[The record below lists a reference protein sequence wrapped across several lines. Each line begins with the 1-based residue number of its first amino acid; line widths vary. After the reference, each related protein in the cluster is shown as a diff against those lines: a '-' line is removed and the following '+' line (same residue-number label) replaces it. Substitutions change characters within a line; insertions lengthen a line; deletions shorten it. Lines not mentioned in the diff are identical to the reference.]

1 MKATLWRQDTTIRVP
16 VRSAGQVHDER
27 SRLFLRVEHDGV
39 AGFGEVAPQPQELNG
54 DASILDVIDE
64 VRVFVVP
71 QLQQILEREG
81 ALPSWTRV
89 GRFAGSRAASNPA
102 VALLEMALLDREL
115 RATNTTID
123 ALWPVHFDTP
133 CQTTVSLIDDVAFNV
148 DPLVARVRAKVSDV
162 ALSPAALALLG
173 EIAERSL
180 PVLLDYNC
188 SARSDDHVIERVQ
201 RIGEIVDVA
210 AVEQPYD
217 VGNIVDTAR
226 LAERLDVPVS
236 IDEGIRSVRDVAQIV
251 RYRAAELICVKPARV
266 GGLANARTIILE
278 AREAG
283 LRAYVGG
290 FFESPYARRV
300 HRWLAN
306 NCVNEP
312 SDVAAVD
319 VLLEGY
325 DREVDEVADGFG
337 VTPSPEMLARAAV
350 LVDVEAAI

>member
-1 MKATLWRQDTTIRVP
+1 MNATLWRQDTTIRVP

-39 AGFGEVAPQPQELNG
+39 SGFGEVAPQPNALNG

-64 VRVFVVP
+64 VRVFVLP

-81 ALPSWTRV
+81 AVPSWTRV

-102 VALLEMALLDREL
+102 VALLEMAVLDREL
-115 RATNTTID
+115 RAANATIE
-123 ALWPVHFDTP
+123 ALWPVRVDTP
-133 CQTTVSLIDDVAFNV
+133 LQTTVSLIDDVTFAV
-148 DPLVARVRAKVSDV
+148 ARSTARVRAKVSDA
-162 ALSPAALALLG
+162 ALTPAALVHLG
-173 EIAERSL
+173 EIAQRSL

-188 SARSDDHVIERVQ
+188 SARSDDDVIEQVRAIREVV
-201 RIGEIVDVA
+201 EVA

-217 VGNIVDTAR
+217 VGNVVDTAR

-251 RYRAAELICVKPARV
+251 RYRAADLICVKPARV

-278 AREAG
+278 AHDAG

-306 NCVNEP
+306 NCVDEP
-312 SDVAAVD
+312 SDVGPVD
-319 VLLEGY
+319 VVLDGY
-325 DREVDEVADGFG
+325 EREVDEVDGAFG
-337 VTPSPEMLARAAV
+337 IVPSPEMLERATV
-350 LVDVEAAI
+350 LVEVEAGI

>member
-1 MKATLWRQDTTIRVP
+1 MNATLWRQDTSIRVQ
-16 VRSAGQVHDER
+16 VRSAAQMHDER

-39 AGFGEVAPQPQELNG
+39 AGFGEVAPQPHALNG

-64 VRVFVVP
+64 VRVFVFP
-71 QLQQILEREG
+71 QLQQILAREG

-115 RATNTTID
+115 RATNATID
-123 ALWPVHFDTP
+123 ALWPVRFDTP
-133 CQTTVSLIDDVAFNV
+133 LQTTVSLIDDGTFDVASST
-148 DPLVARVRAKVSDV
+148 ARVRAKVSDDV
-162 ALSPAALALLG
+162 LSPAALVLLS
-173 EIAERSL
+173 EIAQRSL

-188 SARSDDHVIERVQ
+188 SARSDDEVIEQVRAI
-201 RIGEIVDVA
+201 REIVEVA

-217 VGNIVDTAR
+217 VGNVVDTAR
-226 LAERLDVPVS
+226 LAERLDVPLS

-251 RYRAAELICVKPARV
+251 RYRAADLICVKPARV

-278 AREAG
+278 AHEAG

-306 NCVNEP
+306 NCVDEP
-312 SDVAAVD
+312 SDVGPVD
-319 VLLEGY
+319 VVLDGY
-325 DREVDEVADGFG
+325 EREVDEVAGGFG
-337 VTPSPEMLARAAV
+337 VSPSPEMLERAVV
-350 LVDVEAAI
+350 LVDVEAGI

>member
-1 MKATLWRQDTTIRVP
+1 MNATLWRQDTTLRVA

-39 AGFGEVAPQPQELNG
+39 AGYGEVAPQPHELNG

-64 VRVFVVP
+64 LRVFVVP
-71 QLQQILEREG
+71 QLEQILEREG
-81 ALPSWTRV
+81 GLPSWTRV

-115 RATNTTID
+115 RATDSTIET
-123 ALWPVHFDTP
+123 LWPVRYDTP
-133 CQTTVSLIDDVAFNV
+133 LQTTVSLIDEVAFSV
-148 DPLVARVRAKVSDV
+148 DPSTARVRAKVSG
-162 ALSPAALALLG
+162 APLSPVALALLS
-173 EIAERSL
+173 EIGERSL

-188 SARSDDHVIERVQ
+188 SAIADADVIEQVRRV
-201 RIGEIVDVA
+201 REVVDVA
-210 AVEQPYD
+210 AVEQPYA
-217 VGNIVDTAR
+217 VGNVVDAAR
-226 LAERLDVPVS
+226 LAEQLDVPVS

-266 GGLANARTIILE
+266 GGLANARTIVLTAQE
-278 AREAG
+278 EG

-306 NCVNEP
+306 NCVDEP
-312 SDVAAVD
+312 SDFGPVD
-319 VLLEGY
+319 VVREGY
-325 DREVDEVADGFG
+325 DREVDVVAGGFS
-337 VTPSPEMLARAAV
+337 VTPSPEMLARGAV
-350 LVDVEAAI
+350 LVDVEVRI